1 MGACMSIVLVHFQVK
16 ASFEIFVWTFS
27 WGRRTLRRKKM
38 KELIRVQFEKIHGPS
53 ERNNESAE

>member
-1 MGACMSIVLVHFQVK
+1 MDFLLGK
-16 ASFEIFVWTFS
+16 ADPH
-27 WGRRTLRRKKM
+27 RRKKM